1 MRFGACCLL
10 RCWDK
15 NVEKWTRYKNV
26 LFLFYLKLTPC
37 ISMLYYSIFIEK
49 GYFYSFFIVCISC
62 SNSYIKLLQYLGTF
76 TASTEDFN
84 VIFTL
89 QYC

>member
-1 MRFGACCLL
+1 
-10 RCWDK
+10 
-15 NVEKWTRYKNV
+15 
-26 LFLFYLKLTPC
+26 
-37 ISMLYYSIFIEK
+37 MLYYSIFIEK